1 MSDWRAEYAEALRPE
16 IEKTCQLFLP
26 ELEITVSFHQGW
38 EKERQNMAKLLAQNL
53 WSLATKPLAI
63 RFSGPLKA
71 DFRTKANGLPVE
83 DVLSRGHPGNY

>member
-38 EKERQNMAKLLAQNL
+38 EKETEYGELLAQNFERDKSHWL
-53 WSLATKPLAI
+53 YGFRSTKS
-63 RFSGPLKA
+63 RFSL
-71 DFRTKANGLPVE
+71 
-83 DVLSRGHPGNY
+83 